1 MIVLTYIAK
10 TTLGLFLFFLLYK
23 LIFKK
28 EGILKFNRYYL
39 LFSLIAS
46 FLLPFITL
54 DFNFAPEISSRIFNI
69 RYSAP
74 SVHIGDVLPEKN
86 IPINTILDQ
95 PIINQQPIVSPVHS
109 KAPTSK
115 PINFFEIVSWS
126 FIGLYVLGVMILLF
140 SFLYQLKQTLYL
152 IRHSEGERLSKAK
165 LIKHNFEIMPFS
177 IFNYILINKNHY
189 GDKELEYVLLHEME
203 HINQKHSFDILL
215 IEFLKIVFWINPFIW
230 VYEREI
236 KQNHEYLA
244 DRGVIA
250 QGIQTYEYQLI
261 LLNSSLGVP
270 KYNIVNNFNKSYIK
284 KRITMM
290 TSKNSNKL
298 SMWKLLL
305 IIPAVFA
312 VVLACA
318 KPSSSKTTSD
328 EVVAAEE
335 ITDYTTYIEINTSYD
350 WVSYQGVSL
359 FCEGTYTI
367 NKINADGS
375 FEGVQENH
383 TNHARIPVTGKLA
396 KNQFEIYTGGPWN
409 EIWTITASENG
420 KLSGEIFADYSKA
433 RRNKLTFYLAKNIG
447 YDELL
452 PASLNQPGD
461 EISKNL
467 HLKLHEKYFYE
478 TFNDNGELGMTG
490 LFIIT
495 NYDKT
500 TKEISGRQWNY
511 IGNAEGV
518 FSGSLY
524 DDSITINIGKPWN
537 EVWKAKLEG
546 GLLKGTL
553 EMNPTA
559 EGFAH
564 QKTIHPW
571 VMANVN
577 RPIITADKVA
587 KLKIPYNIA
596 RYSGM
601 EENLNALLSENMKY
615 PEQAK
620 MDKIEGK
627 VYVSFTVKAD
637 GSIANLKV
645 ARKVN
650 PLLDEEALRLVN
662 LTNKK
667 WVPAIVDDK
676 PIDSESLLPIV
687 FKLK

>member
-1 MIVLTYIAK
+1 MIVLTYVVK
-10 TTLGLFLFFLLYK
+10 TTLGLFLFYLLYK
-23 LIFKK
+23 LTFKK

-54 DFNFAPEISSRIFNI
+54 DFNIAPEFPTRLLNTEL
-69 RYSAP
+69 SAT
-74 SVHIGDVLPEKN
+74 SVQPLDVMPE
-86 IPINTILDQ
+86 NTILDQ
-95 PIINQQPIVSPVHS
+95 PIIGQPIVSPVQV
-109 KAPTSK
+109 KAPTLD
-115 PINFFEIVSWS
+115 PIHFFEIVSWS
-126 FIGLYVLGVMILLF
+126 FIVLYVLGVLVLLF
-140 SFLYQLKQTLYL
+140 SFLYQLRQTLHL
-152 IRHSEGERLSKAK
+152 IRNSEGKNFSKAK
-165 LIKHNFEIMPFS
+165 LILHRLEIMPFS

-189 GDKELEYVLLHEME
+189 GEKELEYVLLHEME

-215 IEFLKIVFWINPFIW
+215 IELLKIVFWINPFVW

-244 DRGVIA
+244 DRGVIE

-305 IIPAVFA
+305 IIPVLFT

-318 KPSSSKTTSD
+318 KTTSSNTISN
-328 EVVAAEE
+328 EPVASEE
-335 ITDYTTYIEINTSYD
+335 ITDFTKYIELNTPYD
-350 WVSYQGVSL
+350 WVSYKGANL
-359 FCEGTYTI
+359 FCNGTYTI

-375 FEGVQENH
+375 FEGLQINH
-383 TNHARIPVTGKLA
+383 TNHAYIPVTGKLT
-396 KNQFEIYTGGPWN
+396 QSIFEIYTGAPWN
-409 EIWTITASENG
+409 EVWSFTASENG
-420 KLSGEIFADYSKA
+420 KLCGEIFADYSFA

-452 PASLNQPGD
+452 PASLSQPGE

-478 TFNDNGELGMTG
+478 TFNDNGQLGMTG

-500 TKEISGRQWNY
+500 TKEITGRQWNY

-537 EVWKAKLEG
+537 EVWRAKLEG
-546 GLLKGTL
+546 GLLKGNL

-564 QKTIHPW
+564 KKSIHPW
-571 VMANVN
+571 VMANSN
-577 RPIITADKVA
+577 RPILTADKVA

-596 RYSGM
+596 RYSEM

-620 MDKIEGK
+620 KDKIEGR

-637 GSIANLKV
+637 GSISNLKV

-650 PLLDEEALRLVN
+650 PLLDEEALRVVN

-667 WVPAIVDDK
+667 WVPAVVDDK
-676 PIDSESLLPIV
+676 PVDSEYLLPIV
-687 FKLK
+687 FKL